1 MLEKSGYRVNGI
13 LKEYELV
20 GSRELVGSTA
30 LVGSRELVE
39 KERNL
44 RLKYLSI

>member
-1 MLEKSGYRVNGI
+1 MGTHRVNGI